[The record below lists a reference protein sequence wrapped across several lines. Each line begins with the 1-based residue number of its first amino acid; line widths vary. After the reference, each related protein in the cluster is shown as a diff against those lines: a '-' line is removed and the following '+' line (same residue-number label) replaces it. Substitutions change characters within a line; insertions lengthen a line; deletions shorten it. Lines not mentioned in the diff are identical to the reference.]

1 LHFLKTIFLKYQ
13 HWLLA
18 LLAPLPGWAAVLVI
32 ATADSAIP
40 IIPLDP
46 VVAGYVWV
54 KPQLFWLYCLIAS
67 AGSAVGSLVPYWIG
81 YQGEELLLEKR
92 IPAAT
97 LARIRASFEKHEV
110 LALVLPA
117 MMPPPTPM
125 KAFILFAGAAKLK
138 VRDFMLAIF
147 AGRMVRFLIL
157 SMLTVVFGPKVYDLV
172 KKHGW
177 MVLIVVLG
185 AITAGVLIWWL
196 RSRRTPG
203 ATVVGEG
210 R

>member
-1 LHFLKTIFLKYQ
+1 M
-13 HWLLA
+13 
-18 LLAPLPGWAAVLVI
+18 LVI

-46 VVAGYVWV
+46 VVAGYVWM
-54 KPQLFWLYCLIAS
+54 KPHLFWLYCLLAS
-67 AGSAVGSLVPYWIG
+67 AGSAIGSLVPYWIG
-81 YQGEELLLEKR
+81 YHGEELLLEKR

-97 LARIRASFEKHEV
+97 LARIRASFERHEV

-125 KAFILFAGAAKLK
+125 KAFILFAGAAKLN

-147 AGRMVRFLIL
+147 AGRMLRFLIL
-157 SMLTVVFGPKVYDLV
+157 SMLTVVFGPKVYELV
-172 KKHGW
+172 KQHGW
-177 MVLIVVLG
+177 MVLVVVLA
-185 AITAGVLIWWL
+185 AIAAGVLIWWL
-196 RSRRTPG
+196 RRRRPAG
-203 ATVVGEG
+203 PAVVGEG